1 MILKKF
7 FQKCHAIRKTINLT
21 ALMKSDARFVYQNND
36 KVLVIDLGAN
46 LGQAYDLLK
55 LSFNGK
61 NTTFHL
67 FEPNPNCITHLNK
80 ELAVDNSFLKIYPKA
95 AGIFDGKAML
105 FGLGANE
112 GGLFSQGASIVQ
124 SHNSIAYSNDEEQAQ
139 EVEVI
144 DFNKYF
150 QSAKDNFDG
159 IVLKMDVEGAELD
172 LLENL
177 IKADLLKYVDVLYVE
192 FHSQYRCDNFA
203 ETVKERES
211 RIIHQIKKSDVIF
224 RIWR

>member
-1 MILKKF
+1 MILIKF
-7 FQKCHAIRKTINLT
+7 FQKCRAIGKNFKLT
-21 ALMKSDARFVYQNND
+21 ALIKSDARFVYQNNA

-46 LGQAYDLLK
+46 LGQAYNLLK
-55 LSFNGK
+55 KSFNGK

-67 FEPNPNCITHLNK
+67 FEPNPNCIAHLNR
-80 ELAVDNSFLKIYPKA
+80 ELAVDNSVLKIYPKA
-95 AGIFDGKAML
+95 AGIYDGKATL
-105 FGLGANE
+105 FGLGINE
-112 GGLFSQGASIVQ
+112 GGLFSQGASIIQ
-124 SHNSIAYSNDEEQAQ
+124 SHNSVAYSNSKEQAI

-150 QSAKDNFDG
+150 DFAKDNFDG

-177 IKADLLKYVDVLYVE
+177 ITADLIKYIDVLYVE
-192 FHSQYRCDNFA
+192 FHSQYRCDDVA
-203 ETVKERES
+203 DTDKERELQ
-211 RIIHQIKKSDVIF
+211 IIHQINKIDMIF